1 MISPVS
7 SPVNKCTL
15 LISIWPRSWLFCH
28 DILVLFVLEFGHVGN
43 ILHVLQLGGALSAA
57 EVEAT
62 ATTAAA
68 PAAASGET
76 EYAEHEALDPRA
88 GELHNGAHHL
98 VSHLWSNH
106 RTSNL
111 CNPKLNGKC
120 MM

>member
-1 MISPVS
+1 MISPLLNVS
-7 SPVNKCTL
+7 TIQ
-15 LISIWPRSWLFCH
+15 ISIWPRSWLFCH

-98 VSHLWSNH
+98 VSHLSPNR

-111 CNPKLNGKC
+111 CKPKLNGKC